1 MIKAVVKFWGATQD
15 EYGMPIPYHSYLVVA
30 SPWHSANDGVASVVP
45 LSAGAPLSKLHYPV
59 LKGGE
64 RASFDAAL
72 IALKSEPQNEGLTF
86 HVHEDLQNPSEE

>member
-30 SPWHSANDGVASVVP
+30 SPWYSADDGIASVVP
-45 LSAGAPLSKLHYPV
+45 LSAIAPLTKPHYPV

-64 RASFDAAL
+64 RAAFDAA
-72 IALKSEPQNEGLTF
+72 IAALKNEVKNKGLTF
-86 HVHEDLQNPSEE
+86 QAHED

>member
-1 MIKAVVKFWGATQD
+1 MIKAIIKFWGAEQD

-45 LSAGAPLSKLHYPV
+45 LSTGAPLSKPHYPV

-64 RASFDAAL
+64 RAAFDAAVA
-72 IALKSEPQNEGLTF
+72 ALKDEPQNEGLSF
-86 HVHEDLQNPSEE
+86 HSHED